1 MKRLTILF
9 LLFAFHTACANGP
22 LLISKD
28 LPDWNI
34 SKPDFYSAK
43 QLYGYI
49 NGGAELYLEYGFR
62 QVTAQS
68 ATKGSNELQ
77 VDVYEMVSAE
87 AAFGMY
93 SILRGRCSSTLK
105 GAEWSC
111 VTAEQILV
119 ARDKYLISVVPYDRS
134 AATREAAKRAAAALV
149 KRIGKKDFR
158 IPELFRSGPFK
169 PGRSELRF
177 FHGPLALQS
186 ALADWEDHLGG
197 VKRFDLYH
205 AEFGKGKNSTVA
217 ATVKFKSRR
226 DCEIFLTAL
235 GLKHALKTKGWVVAE
250 KTQHSVNVKA
260 GNTVYYLKGGQAKK
274 LRTRIK

>member
-1 MKRLTILF
+1 MKRLTVLF
-9 LLFAFHTACANGP
+9 LLFAVHTAQATGP

-28 LPDWNI
+28 LPGWKI

-68 ATKGSNELQ
+68 ATRGSHELQ

-87 AAFGMY
+87 AAFGMF
-93 SILRGRCSSTLK
+93 SILRGRCASQLK

-111 VTAEQILV
+111 VTPEQILV

-134 AATREAAKRAAAALV
+134 NDTRKAASQATAALV
-149 KRIGKKDFR
+149 TRIGKKDFR

-169 PGRSELRF
+169 PGRAALRYF
-177 FHGPLALQS
+177 KGPLALQS
-186 ALADWEDHLGG
+186 ALADWEKHLDGI
-197 VKRFDLYH
+197 KRYDFYH
-205 AEFGKGKNSTVA
+205 TSFGKGKSTTVA
-217 ATVKFKSRR
+217 ATLRFKSRR
-226 DCEIFLTAL
+226 DCEKFLGTI
-235 GLKHALKTKGWVVAE
+235 GLKHALKEKGWVVDK
-250 KTQHSVNVKA
+250 KTGHSVIIKS
-260 GNTVYYLKGGQAKK
+260 GKTVYYLKGGQAEK
-274 LRTRIK
+274 LRARVK